1 MKLRLFLLFSL
12 LCLSLNAQ
20 ETIEEIHSVYFDFD
34 RFDMKEKQSNAMI
47 RFIKKID
54 TIKVETIEI
63 FGYCDDRGSDSY
75 NFVLSNN
82 RANTVKNILLSKG
95 IKNKIIIS
103 IEGRGRVLLDEDL
116 SQNIPEERSKNR
128 RVDVVINFKKEVVE
142 ELQIPGI
149 YTNIT
154 RSTIVGD
161 RIYLE
166 HVLFERGS
174 SQLTYRAK
182 KELDK
187 IARQLQKYRSVEF
200 EIQGHVCCT
209 PYYHTEAIDR
219 KTKRRE
225 LSKNR
230 AMAVFKYLDY
240 RRVSLSRMSYKGYG
254 NTQPLGK
261 GSKFDRRV
269 EFLIKKI

>member
-1 MKLRLFLLFSL
+1 MKSRFFNLFLLLCFSL
-12 LCLSLNAQ
+12 SAQ

-34 RFDMKEKQSNAMI
+34 KFNMKETQSESMLG
-47 RFIKKID
+47 FIKKID

-75 NFVLSNN
+75 NFKLSNN
-82 RANTVKNILLSKG
+82 RANTVKNILLSNG

-103 IEGRGRVLLDEDL
+103 IEGRGRILLDEDL
-116 SQNIPEERSKNR
+116 DLNVPEERSKNR
-128 RVDVVINFKKEVVE
+128 RVDVVINFKKEVIE

-149 YTNIT
+149 YTNVT

-174 SQLTYRAK
+174 SKLTYRAK

-187 IARQLQKYRSVEF
+187 MARQLQKYRSVEF

-209 PYYHTEAIDR
+209 PYYHKEAIDR
-219 KTKRRE
+219 DTKRRE

-230 AMAVFKYLDY
+230 ALAVFKYLNY
-240 RRVSLSRMSYKGYG
+240 RRISLSRMSYKGYG

-261 GSKFDRRV
+261 GSKYDRRV
-269 EFLIKKI
+269 ELLIKKI